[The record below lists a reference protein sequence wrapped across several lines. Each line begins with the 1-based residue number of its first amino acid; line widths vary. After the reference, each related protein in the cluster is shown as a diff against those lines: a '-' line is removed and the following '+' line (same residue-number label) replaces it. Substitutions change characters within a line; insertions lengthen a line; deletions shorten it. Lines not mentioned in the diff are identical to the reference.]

1 LNERDRIRQASKRGE
16 LLVLSWCLALVDGG
30 VDACTDTQNRFGVCS
45 VPMYVCTVQSRRSES
60 TRLGSARG
68 DETPSPERHQPRVL
82 VEINTHYLLV
92 LGECNGG
99 MPLDPKS
106 FPDI

>member
-1 LNERDRIRQASKRGE
+1 MHVLTHRTG
-16 LLVLSWCLALVDGG
+16 LVCVVYL
-30 VDACTDTQNRFGVCS
+30 CT
-45 VPMYVCTVQSRRSES
+45 YIQSRRSES

-68 DETPSPERHQPRVL
+68 DETLSPERHQPRVL